1 MRGGGAF
8 PSTSNDADGDDDGG
22 APSSWQHIIGSDVAS
37 WPWSYFCCRRG
48 FKLYEC
54 SWRHCSSCSV
64 FIKDVE
70 LQAYMFMTNLS
81 LSAVLYL
88 YKKIAQRKKS
98 LFTLSVTSR
107 DAVGR
112 KRRG

>member
-1 MRGGGAF
+1 
-8 PSTSNDADGDDDGG
+8 
-22 APSSWQHIIGSDVAS
+22 
-37 WPWSYFCCRRG
+37 
-48 FKLYEC
+48 
-54 SWRHCSSCSV
+54 
-64 FIKDVE
+64 
-70 LQAYMFMTNLS
+70 MFMTNLS